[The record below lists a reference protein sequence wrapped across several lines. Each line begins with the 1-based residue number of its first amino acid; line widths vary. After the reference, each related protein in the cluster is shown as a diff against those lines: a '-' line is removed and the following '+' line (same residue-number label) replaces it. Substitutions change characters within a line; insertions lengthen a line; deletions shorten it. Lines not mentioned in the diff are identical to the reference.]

1 MLFKET
7 FLYIIFRIILGI
19 DLILPLHKG
28 MPWSK
33 GTFKVEQCFKGEQV
47 CGGKNKEH

>member
-7 FLYIIFRIILGI
+7 FLYIILGI
-19 DLILPLHKG
+19 DLILPLRKG

-33 GTFKVEQCFKGEQV
+33 GKLKVEQCFKGERV
-47 CGGKNKEH
+47 CGSKNKGH